1 MEKRQCIEMLIDS
14 EYNGVFAMSLVDKPA
29 IEEDFVKLSEQRIE
43 LKIVD
48 EEKRI
53 VIGFALVP
61 DKKIVRRTDKGTEY
75 DIMFSKQTVV
85 QAAELFMKNLKG
97 NEFTLEHEDNT
108 DGVNIIESWIV
119 EDAKNDKSNIYNLG
133 AKGGEWCLMSKI
145 DNQKVWDEIK
155 LGTYN
160 GYSIEGKFFSNKEA
174 LKEVEVIDE
183 DLEALKE
190 FLNTII

>member
-1 MEKRQCIEMLIDS
+1 MGKRQCIEMLIDS

-97 NEFTLEHEDNT
+97 NEFTLNHDEKTN
-108 DGVNIIESWIV
+108 GVSVIESWIV
-119 EDAKNDKSNIYNLG
+119 EDAKNDKSNIYKLG
-133 AKGGEWCLMSKI
+133 AKGGEWCLISKI
-145 DNQKVWDEIK
+145 YDDKVWEDVK
-155 LGTYN
+155 LDKYN
-160 GYSIEGKFFSNKEA
+160 GYSLEGKFKGSEDILEKTKDTEEMKAIKELFA
-174 LKEVEVIDE
+174 KI
-183 DLEALKE
+183 
-190 FLNTII
+190 

>member
-1 MEKRQCIEMLIDS
+1 MLIDS

-85 QAAELFMKNLKG
+85 QAAELFMKNLIKP
-97 NEFTLEHEDNT
+97 
-108 DGVNIIESWIV
+108 
-119 EDAKNDKSNIYNLG
+119 
-133 AKGGEWCLMSKI
+133 SK
-145 DNQKVWDEIK
+145 
-155 LGTYN
+155 
-160 GYSIEGKFFSNKEA
+160 
-174 LKEVEVIDE
+174 
-183 DLEALKE
+183 
-190 FLNTII
+190 